1 MSPLAVMETRITI
14 PMTTLAVSAGLKVGE
29 IMTIAEIATA
39 EVRMIAET
47 ATTEIR
53 MIAEI
58 ANAEIRMV
66 AETGTVETETI
77 EEIVINVIAEIT
89 EILTIA
95 EIVVNVIV
103 GITETLT
110 IAEIV
115 TNVIVEITGTA
126 GSGMVDETKVE
137 KTALTERDTLPIAE
151 IVAMTETEVGIAAT
165 AETAM
170 ETTQM
175 TLTVM
180 DAAEAEMVIHPADQA
195 ETWTV
200 GMTMTVVDP
209 VDETVAAAMAAEEA
223 HLLPVPTHQAVMER
237 TLTPRAA
244 TLATDDVE
252 GAVVCILT
260 PDNSSRH

>member
-1 MSPLAVMETRITI
+1 METRITI

-39 EVRMIAET
+39 EVRTIAEIATAEVRMIAET

-53 MIAEI
+53 MITEI

-66 AETGTVETETI
+66 AGTGTVETETI
-77 EEIVINVIAEIT
+77 EEIVINVIAE
-89 EILTIA
+89 
-95 EIVVNVIV
+95 
-103 GITETLT
+103 ITETLT

>member
-1 MSPLAVMETRITI
+1 MIST
-14 PMTTLAVSAGLKVGE
+14 MTHVVIGDLTVKGT
-29 IMTIAEIATA
+29 MTIDEI
-39 EVRMIAET
+39 ET
-47 ATTEIR
+47 D
-53 MIAEI
+53 
-58 ANAEIRMV
+58 
-66 AETGTVETETI
+66 
-77 EEIVINVIAEIT
+77 VIKEIT
-89 EILTIA
+89 E
-95 EIVVNVIV
+95 
-103 GITETLT
+103 
-110 IAEIV
+110 
-115 TNVIVEITGTA
+115 TA
-126 GSGMVDETKVE
+126 KSGMVDETKVE

-151 IVAMTETEVGIAAT
+151 IAAMTKTEVGIAAT

-170 ETTQM
+170 VTTQM

>member
-14 PMTTLAVSAGLKVGE
+14 PMTTLAVSADLKVGE
-29 IMTIAEIATA
+29 ITTITEIATA
-39 EVRMIAET
+39 EVKMIAET
-47 ATTEIR
+47 ATAEIR

-66 AETGTVETETI
+66 AESGTVETETI
-77 EEIVINVIAEIT
+77 DEIVVNVITGVT
-89 EILTIA
+89 ETLTIA

-103 GITETLT
+103 EITETLT

-115 TNVIVEITGTA
+115 TNVIAEITETA
-126 GSGMVDETKVE
+126 ESGMVDETKVE
-137 KTALTERDTLPIAE
+137 KTALTERDTFPIAE
-151 IVAMTETEVGIAAT
+151 IAAT
-165 AETAM
+165 AEIAM
-170 ETTQM
+170 ETIQM
-175 TLTVM
+175 TLKVM

-195 ETWTV
+195 GTWTV
-200 GMTMTVVDP
+200 GTTMTVVDP